1 MTSST
6 ICILIG
12 PTEAA
17 SSPRPIPHCEEN
29 ICSFFIKIQVSHH
42 KAKYLYLYQSQTRRI
57 YSICEGFWKCERVF
71 KINVWSLIFI
81 ARVVADIFVF
91 KEEYH

>member
-42 KAKYLYLYQSQTRRI
+42 KAKYLYLYQSQTPRI
-57 YSICEGFWKCERVF
+57 YSICEGF
-71 KINVWSLIFI
+71 
-81 ARVVADIFVF
+81 
-91 KEEYH
+91 